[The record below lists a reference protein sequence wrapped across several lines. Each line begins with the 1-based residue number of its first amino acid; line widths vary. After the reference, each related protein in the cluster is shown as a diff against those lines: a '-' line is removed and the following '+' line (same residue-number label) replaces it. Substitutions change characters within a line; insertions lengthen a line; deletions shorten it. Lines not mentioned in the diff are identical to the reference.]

1 MITAFATVLVALAA
15 IGTISSTVFLG
26 LSLLGARKF
35 RRDAPLL
42 TGLLP
47 PASLLKPLHGLEPQL
62 EKNLESFFDQDYPA
76 FEVIFAVDEVDDAAL
91 PVAERV
97 CRKYPHIPSTILI
110 TGLPPWPNPPAY
122 SFSRMAEKACY
133 DVLVTS
139 DSDVMVRRN
148 YLREVVQPL
157 LEKNT
162 GMATCL
168 YRGFNAGG
176 FWSLMDAMGMS
187 VEMTAG
193 VLTANMMEGIKFGLG
208 PTIVVRRD
216 ALDAIGGYAATGEYF
231 SNDFIIGNLIAER
244 GYEVV
249 LSRHVIDHVVPPMT
263 FKRMWRRQLRWAT
276 GTKYSRPKGH
286 FGTGLIFAVPYGIFG
301 LIGASLFNRPWLG
314 LSLFGWAILN
324 RLIECLAVGYGV
336 TGDPNCLRKA
346 WLYPVRDLLG
356 FCVWTGSYLVS
367 NSKWRRGNFEL
378 MPGGKIVMRDG
389 LLRPNP

>member
-1 MITAFATVLVALAA
+1 LITAFGTVLLALAA
-15 IGTISSTVFLG
+15 IGTISSTVFLV
-26 LSLLGARKF
+26 LSLLGAHKF
-35 RRDAPLL
+35 RREAWREQGQVPV
-42 TGLLP
+42 
-47 PASLLKPLHGLEPQL
+47 SILKPLHGMEPQL
-62 EKNLESFFDQDYPA
+62 EKNLESFFGQDYPT
-76 FEVIFAVDEVDDAAL
+76 FEVIFAVDEAEDPAL

-97 CRKYPHIPSTILI
+97 CRKYPHVPSTILV

-122 SFSRMAEKACY
+122 SFSRMAEKARY
-133 DVLVTS
+133 GVLVTS
-139 DSDVMVRRN
+139 DSDVIVRRN

-162 GMATCL
+162 GMVTCL

-187 VEMTAG
+187 VEMAAG

-216 ALDAIGGYAATGEYF
+216 ALNAIGGYAATGAYF

-244 GYEVV
+244 GYNVV
-249 LSRHVIDHVVPPMT
+249 LSRHVIDHVG
-263 FKRMWRRQLRWAT
+263 RRQLRWAT

-301 LIGASLFNRPWLG
+301 LIGASLLHRPWLG

-324 RLIECLAVGYGV
+324 RLIECVAIGYGV
-336 TGDPNCLRKA
+336 SRDPNCLRKA

-378 MPGGKIVMRDG
+378 RPGGKIVMRDG
-389 LLRPNP
+389 LLRPNS